1 MANLENKLRPQYFQ
15 LSHRSMFRHQRFTSL
30 CIILLA
36 LMISLPAILY
46 TTVSNYL
53 NAAQES
59 KERTYGAFTDIF
71 YEEVAPTENDLLW
84 ERAISEQL
92 SGFQY
97 REAGILLGIDRLVQE
112 NGTSIVWG
120 YADSVARNLGR
131 VRLLNG
137 HWPAEAN
144 EIALTKS
151 ALDELMI
158 KDDSPDLGSQI
169 HIYGKDYIVCGIMA
183 DFGRLWIRGQT
194 QIEEKLVPPQILLSE
209 QAVKEVLKENNN
221 FSPWRITLFV
231 RDEESQML
239 GINPDDRFFYNT
251 NIQMID
257 EDHTYSV
264 PDIYAYVL
272 ICAIFAVE
280 LLFFG
285 LYLKE
290 RAATHRVLQLLG
302 MPAKRNHRLKIYEL
316 LLVLLLAALLS
327 IPLTLL
333 LSWTAF
339 DLISRLGSF
348 NYLYQPEFRTMFTWL
363 LMGTGTGLLAV
374 LLTTLFRIKIRRR
387 KSKHRKKMQQVRS
400 YKGTIRLAFWDI
412 ALSPGSFIS
421 ITAICVLCAGF
432 FTMNAE
438 YNAKYQSKSP
448 LSSNQYSIYL
458 PMNYDYELLVDG
470 TRMGNSQY
478 ADSSTVYQV
487 SQQIED
493 PTSFFV
499 DQYGFGAT
507 QDFVDQMAAISG
519 MDHVDAYREIN
530 NVVIGVNGS
539 PDQWSDSLDGIQD
552 GQVDNMGSSLFYSA
566 LDAQTYGVPESTL
579 SSQMVGY
586 PEDQLQSFS
595 SSISEGKIDIE
606 AIRRGEEIV
615 LIVPDYELN
624 VKESENGRITSIKY
638 VNEPSSNSL
647 SYEDYQVGDTIDLYG
662 IFSNERI
669 WGQVS
674 REQLD
679 NNMNFFHRKIKI
691 GAIIRKAIGDFDEAY
706 GPPRSL
712 TIAMLNESFLALDL
726 PSKYVRVR
734 GYISQSADGSLV
746 DESLRAIAA
755 ENPVMPLKNLRLQM
769 SDYHS
774 YQVFLTFFLALLNCM
789 LFFISITIL
798 VSVFSGKLTAG
809 RQDYI
814 LLRLNG
820 LSLIRIAAIWAL
832 ESLIAL
838 LIGASL
844 FACGVI
850 TVAQIN
856 LSRLAN
862 TLSPFSFADM
872 YELQGVEWLYPWILT
887 GLCLVL
893 LITFSVRQLRT
904 FGLNPYRR

>member
-1 MANLENKLRPQYFQ
+1 MANHEDRMRPQYFQ

-53 NAAQES
+53 YAAQES

-71 YEEVAPTENDLLW
+71 YEEVAPTENAFQW
-84 ERAISEQL
+84 ESAAREQL

-97 REAGILLGIDRLVQE
+97 REAGILLGIDRLTQE
-112 NGTSIVWG
+112 NGTSIVLG

-131 VRLLNG
+131 IRLLNG
-137 HWPAEAN
+137 HWPTEAN

-151 ALDELMI
+151 AMNELI
-158 KDDSPDLGSQI
+158 INDGGLGLGSQI
-169 HIYGKDYIVCGIMA
+169 DIYGKDYIVCGILA

-194 QIEEKLVPPQILLSE
+194 QIVEKLMPPQILMSE
-209 QAVKEVLKENNN
+209 QAVNALLKETNT

-231 RDEESQML
+231 RNEESQML
-239 GINPDDRFFYNT
+239 GIKPDDRFFYNT

-257 EDHTYSV
+257 EDRTYSV
-264 PDIYAYVL
+264 PDIYTFVL

-280 LLFFG
+280 LLFLG

-290 RAATHRVLQLLG
+290 RAATHRVFQLLG
-302 MPAKRNHRLKIYEL
+302 MPAKRNQRLRIYEL
-316 LLVLLLAALLS
+316 LLVLLLSALLS
-327 IPLTLL
+327 VPLTLL
-333 LSWTAF
+333 LSWAAF

-348 NYLYQPEFRTMFTWL
+348 NYFYKPELRTMIIWL
-363 LMGTGTGLLAV
+363 LMSTGTGLLAV
-374 LLTTLFRIKIRRR
+374 FLTALFRIRSRRVNHKRR
-387 KSKHRKKMQQVRS
+387 KDVRHIRS
-400 YKGTIRLAFWDI
+400 YQGTLRLAFWDI

-421 ITAICVLCAGF
+421 IAVICVLCAGF

-448 LSSNQYSIYL
+448 LASNQYSIYL

-478 ADSSTVYQV
+478 VDSNTVYQV
-487 SQQIED
+487 GQQIEN
-493 PTSFFV
+493 PASFFV

-507 QDFVDQMAAISG
+507 QDFVDRMAAISG

-539 PDQWSDSLDGIQD
+539 PDQWSDSLDGLQD
-552 GQVDNMGSSLFYSA
+552 GRVDNMGADLFYSP

-579 SSQMVGY
+579 PCQMVGY
-586 PEDQLQSFS
+586 PEDQLLSFS
-595 SSISEGKIDIE
+595 PSISEGKIDIE

-615 LIVPDYELN
+615 LIVPDYELIAQ
-624 VKESENGRITSIKY
+624 ESENGRMTILKQVT
-638 VNEPSSNSL
+638 EPTANSL
-647 SYEDYQVGDTIDLYG
+647 RYEDYQVGDTIDLYG

-679 NNMNFFHRKIKI
+679 KDMNFFHRKIRI
-691 GAIIRKAIGDFDEAY
+691 GAIIRKGIGEFDEVY

-734 GYISQSADGSLV
+734 GYISQGSDGALV
-746 DESLRAIAA
+746 DASLRELAA
-755 ENPVMPLKNLRLQM
+755 ENPVMPLKNLRQQM

-774 YQVFLTFFLALLNCM
+774 YQVFLTFFLTLLNLM
-789 LFFISITIL
+789 LFSISITIL

-820 LSLIRIAAIWAL
+820 LSLNRIAALWAL

-838 LIGASL
+838 LVGASL
-844 FACGVI
+844 FACGVL
-850 TVAQIN
+850 TFAQIE
-856 LSRLAN
+856 LSGSTN
-862 TLSPFSFADM
+862 TLSPFSLADI
-872 YELQGVEWLYPWILT
+872 YELQGVQWLYPWMLA

-893 LITFSVRQLRT
+893 LITLSVRQLRR